1 MLHLTVERIKTR
13 LSKVQDNNL
22 YVIERRK
29 NQIVNQVIIYK

>member
-22 YVIERRK
+22 YVIERK